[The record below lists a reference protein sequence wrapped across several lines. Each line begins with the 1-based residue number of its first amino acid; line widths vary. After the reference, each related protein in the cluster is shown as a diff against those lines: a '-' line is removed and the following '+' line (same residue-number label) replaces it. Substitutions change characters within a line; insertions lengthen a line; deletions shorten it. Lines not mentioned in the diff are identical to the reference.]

1 MIDIMKGKIMSER
14 TINIWKDPY
23 GEGFDTCKSE
33 QVTLHSGLT
42 VLVGCNGAG
51 KSTLLKNIKSELDKY
66 KIPYHSFDNL
76 NDGGSRARENAA
88 FEEDFAF
95 LATSA
100 SSSEGENITMN
111 IGTLLSKLKKFM
123 RTGRVE
129 SRTTKL
135 IDALSGEEYK
145 VPETKERWLLLD
157 AIDSGYSIDNVVAV
171 KRVLKLVINDFKLN
185 GYDLFIVASANEYEL
200 ANGEDCF
207 DVNAGEYVK
216 FKDYKD
222 FKKFILKSR
231 EIKDTRYKSK
241 IMER

>member
-1 MIDIMKGKIMSER
+1 MSKR
-14 TINIWKDPY
+14 TINVWKDPY
-23 GEGFDTCKSE
+23 GEGFDTCRLE
-33 QVTLHSGLT
+33 QITIHSGLT

-76 NDGGSRARENAA
+76 SDGGSHARGNAL
-88 FEEDFAF
+88 FEKDFTF

-111 IGTLLSKLKKFM
+111 IGALLSKMREFM
-123 RTGRVE
+123 STGRVA
-129 SRTTKL
+129 SRMTGL
-135 IDALSGEEYK
+135 IDLISGEEYE

-157 AIDSGYSIDNVVAV
+157 AIDSGYSIDNVVEV
-171 KRVLKLVINDFKLN
+171 KDVLKMAINDFKVN

-207 DVNAGEYVK
+207 DVNGGEYIR
-216 FKDYKD
+216 FEDYED

-231 EIKDTRYKSK
+231 DIKDTRYKNK
-241 IMER
+241 IMEKCD

>member
-1 MIDIMKGKIMSER
+1 MSER
-14 TINIWKDPY
+14 IIHVWKDPY
-23 GEGFDTCKSE
+23 GEGFDTCKPE
-33 QVTLHSGLT
+33 QITIHSGLT

-51 KSTLLKNIKSELDKY
+51 KSTLLRNIEDELKKN

-111 IGTLLSKLKKFM
+111 IDTLLSKLKEFM

-157 AIDSGYSIDNVVAV
+157 AIDSGYSIDNVVEV
-171 KRVLKLVINDFKLN
+171 KNVLKLIINNFKLN
-185 GYDLFIVASANEYEL
+185 GYNLFIVTSANEYEL

-207 DVNAGEYVK
+207 DVNVGEYVK
-216 FKDYKD
+216 FKDYED
-222 FKKFILKSR
+222 FKEFILKSR
-231 EIKDTRYKSK
+231 EKKDIRYK
-241 IMER
+241 

>member
-1 MIDIMKGKIMSER
+1 MSER
-14 TINIWKDPY
+14 TINVWKDPY

-33 QVTLHSGLT
+33 QVTIHSGLT

-51 KSTLLKNIKSELDKY
+51 KSTLLRNIEDELKKN
-66 KIPYHSFDNL
+66 KIPYYSFDNL
-76 NDGGSRARENAA
+76 SDGGSRARENAA
-88 FEEDFAF
+88 FEEDFTF

-100 SSSEGENITMN
+100 NSSEGENITMN
-111 IGTLLSKLKKFM
+111 IGTLFSKLKEFM

-145 VPETKERWLLLD
+145 APETKERWLLLD

-171 KRVLKLVINDFKLN
+171 KNVLKLTINNFKLN
-185 GYDLFIVASANEYEL
+185 GYDLFIVTSANEYEL

-207 DVNAGEYVK
+207 DINAGEYVK
-216 FKDYKD
+216 FKDYED
-222 FKKFILKSR
+222 FKAFIWKSR
-231 EIKDTRYKSK
+231 EIKDTRYKN
-241 IMER
+241 

>member
-1 MIDIMKGKIMSER
+1 MSER
-14 TINIWKDPY
+14 TINVWKDPY

-33 QVTLHSGLT
+33 QVTIHSGLT

-51 KSTLLKNIKSELDKY
+51 KSTLLRNIEDELKKN
-66 KIPYHSFDNL
+66 KIPYYSFDNL
-76 NDGGSRARENAA
+76 SDGGSRARENAA
-88 FEEDFAF
+88 FEEDFTF

-111 IGTLLSKLKKFM
+111 IDTLLSKLKEFM

-129 SRTTKL
+129 SRATKL

-157 AIDSGYSIDNVVAV
+157 AIDSGYSIDNVVEV
-171 KRVLKLVINDFKLN
+171 KNVLKLIINNFKLN
-185 GYDLFIVASANEYEL
+185 GYDLFIVTSANEYEL

-216 FKDYKD
+216 FKDYED
-222 FKKFILKSR
+222 FKEFILKSR
-231 EIKDTRYKSK
+231 EKKDIRYK
-241 IMER
+241 